1 VIRQHAGLSVER
13 FCSLAGIPRP
23 TWYRQRRR
31 ALGGQPAKGPWP
43 RPVRAKVEVV
53 VHAYALRYPAWGHR
67 KIWALTVVDGYQVSM
82 STVHR
87 IMLERGLLHP
97 RRYQAERRELAKA
110 RKATFHDPPTRRNR
124 VWQTDFSELET
135 RAGGIWQ
142 MGGVVD
148 YVTKFCLT
156 CPVTA
161 TKTWREAVSCL
172 EAARERAGEALGHP
186 LIEDLV
192 DRATGDLTPV
202 VVVTDNGPC
211 YKAGA
216 FARYIRSRPEFEHVR
231 TRYRSSETN
240 GVIERWYESLKYEH
254 LYLQE
259 IDDGPA
265 LAEHVLDYA
274 RIYNDERPHETIG
287 WARPRERYLTVPA
300 APTVTDQQA

>member
-1 VIRQHAGLSVER
+1 MIRQDAGLSVVR
-13 FCSLAGIPRP
+13 FRSLAGIAES
-23 TWYRQRRR
+23 TWYRQRQR
-31 ALGGQPAKGPWP
+31 ALAGRPAKGPWP
-43 RPVRAKVEVV
+43 KPVSDRVRTR
-53 VHAYALRYPAWGHR
+53 VHYYALRYPAWGHR
-67 KIWALTVVDGYQVSM
+67 KIWALTVADGYQVSVR
-82 STVHR
+82 TVHR
-87 IMLERGLLHP
+87 ILDELGLLHP

-110 RKATFHDPPTRRNR
+110 RKAAFAEIPTRRNR

-142 MGGVVD
+142 LGGVVD

-161 TKTWREAVSCL
+161 TKTWREAVGCL
-172 EAARERAGEALGHP
+172 EGARERAGEVLGHP

-192 DRATGDLTPV
+192 DRDTGILTPV

-211 YKAGA
+211 YKAGS

-231 TRYRSSETN
+231 TRHRSPESN
-240 GVIERWYESLKYEH
+240 GVIERWYQSLKYEH

-274 RIYNDERPHETIG
+274 RIYNDERPHEAIG
-287 WARPRERYLTVPA
+287 WQMPRDRYEAIPA
-300 APTVTDQQA
+300 

>member
-1 VIRQHAGLSVER
+1 MIRQHSGLSVER
-13 FCSLAGIPRP
+13 FCAVAGIPRAK
-23 TWYRQRRR
+23 WYRRRQR
-31 ALGGQPAKGPWP
+31 ALGSKRPKGPWP
-43 RPVRAKVEVV
+43 RPARGRVGAV
-53 VHAYALRYPAWGHR
+53 VHALALKYPAWGHR
-67 KIWALTVVDGYQVSM
+67 KIWALTLAQGHEVSQ

-97 RRYQAERRELAKA
+97 RRYQAERRELARA
-110 RKATFHDPPTRRNR
+110 RRATFHDPPRRRNR

-135 RAGGIWQ
+135 RAGGTWQ

-161 TKTWREAVSCL
+161 TKTWREAVACL
-172 EAARERAGEALGHP
+172 EAARKRAGELLGHP

-192 DRATGDLTPV
+192 DRDSGELTPV

-211 YKAGA
+211 YKAGR
-216 FARYIRSRPEFEHVR
+216 FAAYIRSRPEFEHVR
-231 TRYRSSETN
+231 TRHRSPESN

-259 IDDGPA
+259 IDDGPT

-287 WARPRERYLTVPA
+287 WALPRDRYTAVPA
-300 APTVTDQQA
+300 TDGEPPA